1 MKQNLYKSNY
11 AHMKYKISNIFIFLF
26 ASCVVFAQTKTIT
39 GLVKDAVDGSGLPD
53 ATVAIKGT
61 TQGTTTDIDGAFSIK
76 AAIGDTLSISYI
88 GKKPVFHVTDQRN
101 VIEIILYDDAEMLEE
116 VTVVAFG
123 TQKKQS
129 VVASIETVRV
139 SDLKIPSANL
149 TTAMAGRIPGLISYQ
164 TSGEPGRDNAQFF
177 VRGVTTF
184 GYKTDPL
191 ILIDGFEVTT
201 DDLARLQVDD
211 IESFS
216 VLKDASA
223 TVLYGSRAANGI
235 ILVTTKKGVE
245 GPVKLSIRV
254 DNNIATPTKVPRLV
268 DGVTYMRMYNEARMT
283 RDPLLGAYYSEQK
296 IQSTASGEN
305 PMIYPNVDWYDEI
318 FKSSTMNTK
327 ANINVSGGGPVAT
340 YFVAGGFEHETG
352 LLKVDPSNNYN
363 SNISINRFNIRTNVN
378 FKLTSTTILETQIN
392 GRFERQT
399 GPWENID
406 DANATT
412 RIFSDIMN
420 SNPVDFPAIY
430 EPDEANIYTTHT
442 LFGNT
447 YVDGTRKANPYA
459 EMTRGYT
466 DRNESNITAQATLRQ
481 DLKFIT
487 EGLNIQLK
495 ASVNN
500 WSRYTSTRSYTP
512 FYYDL
517 ESYNRITGEHK
528 LWCLNPNTGQAHLG
542 DVDPG
547 RNATFK
553 YYFEARA
560 TWARQFDVHNV
571 GAMIVGTME
580 ENLLTAGSS
589 RSIYETL
596 PEKNTG
602 LSGRFTYDFDSRYF
616 LEFSFGYNGSEK
628 FDGDKRFGFYPSIA
642 GGWLISNESF
652 WEPMRDIVSTLK
664 LKGSLGRIGNDAIAE
679 RRDRFFYLS
688 DISVYAPDVAI
699 DNGYRWGE
707 SFMNA
712 YGGYRINRYANP
724 DITWE
729 LSTKWNAGIEAN
741 FMKERLKIQA
751 EVFGEDRD
759 NIYMVRENF
768 PATAGLESSVSGN
781 VGRLKAK
788 GFDGSIDYQH
798 FFTSDFWMT
807 GRANITYSDNEYVQ
821 LDEKDYPD
829 EYRKRLGHNVNQEWG
844 LIAERLFVDQ
854 EEIDNSPTQDFEKYM
869 AGDIKYKDVNGDGV
883 VNSNDMVPLG
893 YPTVPKI
900 QYGFGLS
907 TGYKDFEFS
916 FFFQGN
922 GMVSFFINP
931 SVYNTEGIAPFV
943 YRRNALE
950 IVANDYWSETN
961 PNVYAF
967 WPRLSTVPIL
977 NNVQQSSWWLRDA
990 SFMRLKQVELGYHLR
1005 GWQKVGVKDC
1015 YIYAT
1020 VENLFVLSKFKLWDP
1035 EMGKGGLGYPPN
1047 RRYNIGLQLNF

>member
-1 MKQNLYKSNY
+1 MK
-11 AHMKYKISNIFIFLF
+11 HKILSLLTFLLIG
-26 ASCVVFAQTKTIT
+26 SVGFAQTKTVT
-39 GLVKDAVDGSGLPD
+39 GLVKDAVDGSGLPG
-53 ATVAIKGT
+53 ATIAIKGT
-61 TQGTTTDIDGAFSIK
+61 TQGTTTDVDGAFSIR
-76 AAIGDTLSISYI
+76 ASVGDTLSITYI
-88 GKKPVFHVTDQRN
+88 GKIAVTQVVDQRN
-101 VIEIILYDDAEMLEE
+101 VIEIILYDDTETLEE

-139 SDLKIPSANL
+139 SDLKIPSSNL

-177 VRGVTTF
+177 IRGVTTF

-191 ILIDGFEVTT
+191 ILIDGFEMGT

-235 ILVTTKKGVE
+235 ILITTKKGIE
-245 GPVKLSIRV
+245 GPVKLSVRV
-254 DNNIATPTKVPRLV
+254 DNHIATPTRIPQLV
-268 DGVTYMRMYNEARMT
+268 DGITYMRMYNEAQMT
-283 RDPLLGAYYSEQK
+283 RNPLLGAYYSEQK
-296 IQSTASGEN
+296 IQSTATGEN
-305 PMIYPNVDWYDEI
+305 PMIYPNVNWYDEI

-327 ANINVSGGGPVAT
+327 ANINVSGGGQVAT
-340 YFVAGGFEHETG
+340 YYVAGGFEHETG
-352 LLKVDPSNNYN
+352 LLKVDPRNNYN

-378 FKLTSTTILETQIN
+378 FKLTSTTILETQVH

-399 GPWENID
+399 GPWENPED
-406 DANATT
+406 SNRSSATVG
-412 RIFSDIMN
+412 IFSDIMN
-420 SNPVDFPAIY
+420 SNPVDFPAVY
-430 EPDEANIYTTHT
+430 EPDEANRFTTHT

-447 YVDGTRKANPYA
+447 YVLGSRKNNPYA

-487 EGLNIQLK
+487 EGLNVQLK
-495 ASVNN
+495 GSINN
-500 WSRYTSTRSYTP
+500 WSRYTSTRTYTP

-517 ESYNRITGEHK
+517 ESYNRITGEHT

-542 DVDPG
+542 DVVPG

-560 TWARQFDVHNV
+560 TWMRQFDLHNV
-571 GAMIVGTME
+571 GAMLVSTME
-580 ENLLTAGSS
+580 ENLLTSGSS
-589 RSIYETL
+589 TSIYETL

-602 LSGRFTYDFDSRYF
+602 LSGRFTYDFDTRYF

-628 FDGDKRFGFYPSIA
+628 FDGSKRFGFYPSIA
-642 GGWLISNESF
+642 GGWLISNEKF
-652 WEPMRDIVSTLK
+652 WQPMRDMISTLK
-664 LKGSLGRIGNDAIAE
+664 LKGSIGRIGNDAIAE
-679 RRDRFFYLS
+679 RKDRFFYLS
-688 DISVYAPDVAI
+688 DISVYNPDQAI

-707 SFMNA
+707 SFMNS
-712 YGGYRINRYANP
+712 YGGYKINRYANP
-724 DITWE
+724 NITWE
-729 LSTKWNAGIEAN
+729 LSTKWNVGVEAN

-751 EVFGEDRD
+751 EMFGEDRD

-768 PATAGLESSVSGN
+768 PATAGLESSISGN

-807 GRANITYSDNEYVQ
+807 GRANFTYSDNKYIQ

-829 EYRKRLGHNVNQEWG
+829 EYLKRLGHNVKQEWG

-854 EEIDNSPTQDFEKYM
+854 EEIENSPPQDYGEYM

-883 VNSNDMVPLG
+883 INNNDRVPLG

-907 TGYKDFEFS
+907 TGYKDFDFS

-922 GMVSFFINP
+922 SMVSFFINP
-931 SVYNTEGIAPFV
+931 GVSGTEGIAPFV
-943 YRRNALE
+943 ARRNALK
-950 IVANDYWSETN
+950 IVADDYWSETN

-967 WPRLSTVPIL
+967 WPRLSTLPIS
-977 NNVQQSSWWLRDA
+977 NNTTQSSWWLRDA
-990 SFMRLKQVELGYHLR
+990 SFMRLKQVELGYTLK
-1005 GWQKVGVKDC
+1005 GWQKIGMRDC
-1015 YIYAT
+1015 RIYLT
-1020 VENLFVLSKFKLWDP
+1020 LENLFVLSKFKLWDP

-1047 RRYNIGLQLNF
+1047 RRYNIGLHVNF